1 MNVAVAVIAAFVAAL
16 VITAVS
22 GFVLI
27 PWLRQFQFGLPVSY
41 ADKKLYGKGNIPTA
55 GGIMLALG
63 TVSAVLITVLTDKL
77 MGGDIA
83 ASGSLV
89 PQEMYTKL
97 WSGVITALA
106 FGFIGFIDDY
116 FRIATNGNSGLT
128 VKQKSLLLIL
138 TAVAYL
144 TSLYMGMQGAPFM
157 FVPFIGN
164 VETGF
169 FYWIFGIVFIYC
181 AVNSADATNGVDGL
195 SSGISATAAIS
206 LGVIA
211 ALKGFFG
218 FSALSAALAGACIGF
233 LIWNKSPAK
242 IHTGKTG
249 SLFLG
254 GMTVALAYALN
265 SPLILLLSCI
275 SYFIEGA
282 SVAAQIVYFK
292 ATGGKL
298 LLRTAP
304 LHRHMEMCGKTH
316 KKISL
321 TLTVINILGAASA
334 VAVMYYGGYIL
345 R

>member
-1 MNVAVAVIAAFVAAL
+1 MNVAVAVITAFAAAL
-16 VITAVS
+16 AVTGAS
-22 GFVLI
+22 GFVLV

-41 ADKKLYGKGNIPTA
+41 GDKKLYGSGNVPTA
-55 GGIMLALG
+55 GGVMLVLG
-63 TVSAVLITVLTDKL
+63 TVSSVLITVLTDKL

-97 WSGVITALA
+97 WSGVITATA

-116 FRIATNGNSGLT
+116 LYVITDGKRTLT
-128 VKQKSLLLIL
+128 IKQKSLFQVL

-144 TSLYMGMQGAPFM
+144 ISLYMGMQGTPFM
-157 FVPFIGN
+157 FVPFVGN

-169 FYWIFGIVFIYC
+169 FYWISGIVFIYC
-181 AVNSADATNGVDGL
+181 TVNSADCTDGVDGL
-195 SSGISATAAIS
+195 SSGISVTAAVS

-218 FSALSAALAGACIGF
+218 FSAVAAALAGACVGF
-233 LIWNKSPAK
+233 LFWNKNPAK
-242 IHTGKTG
+242 INSGKTG
-249 SLFLG
+249 SMFLG

-265 SPLILLLSCI
+265 SPLILLLACV
-275 SYFIEGA
+275 SYFIEGI
-282 SVAAQIVYFK
+282 SVAAQIIYFK

-298 LLRTAP
+298 LLKTAP
-304 LHRHMEMCGKTH
+304 LHRHMEICGKSH
-316 KKISL
+316 RKISL
-321 TLTVINILGAASA
+321 TLTVINILGGASA

>member
-1 MNVAVAVIAAFVAAL
+1 MNVAVAVITAFAAAL
-16 VITAVS
+16 VITAAS

-27 PWLRQFQFGLPVSY
+27 PWLRQLQFGLPVSY
-41 ADKKLYGKGNIPTA
+41 SDKKLYGKGNVPTS

-63 TVSAVLITVLTDKL
+63 TVSAILVTVLTDKL
-77 MGGDIA
+77 MGGDIS

-116 FRIATNGNSGLT
+116 FRFTANGASGLT
-128 VKQKSLLLIL
+128 VKQKSLLIVL
-138 TAVAYL
+138 TAAAYL
-144 TSLYMGMQGAPFM
+144 ISLYMGMQGAPFM

-169 FYWIFGIVFIYC
+169 FYWISGIALIYFT
-181 AVNSADATNGVDGL
+181 VNSADVTDGIDGL
-195 SSGISATAAIS
+195 TPGIGVTATAALS
-206 LGVIA
+206 VIA

-218 FSALSAALAGACIGF
+218 FFAAAAATAGACIGF
-233 LIWNKSPAK
+233 LLWNKNPAK
-242 IHTGKTG
+242 IRSGKTG

-254 GMTVALAYALN
+254 GMAVALAYALN
-265 SPLILLLSCI
+265 SPLILLLLCV
-275 SYFIEGA
+275 SYFIEGI
-282 SVAAQIVYFK
+282 SVAAQIIYFK
-292 ATGGKL
+292 SSGGKL
-298 LLRTAP
+298 LLKTAP
-304 LHRHMEMCGKTH
+304 LHRHMELCGKNH

-321 TLTVINILGAASA
+321 TLSVINILGAASA